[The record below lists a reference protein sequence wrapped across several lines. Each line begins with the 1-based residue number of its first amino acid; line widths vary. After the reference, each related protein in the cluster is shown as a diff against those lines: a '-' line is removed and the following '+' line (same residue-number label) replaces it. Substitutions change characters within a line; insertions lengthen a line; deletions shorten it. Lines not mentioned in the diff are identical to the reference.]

1 VSQRPA
7 PRKLLGLA
15 LGLGAFAGLAAGLA
29 LAVSQRP
36 LSAGWWLG
44 AILGFGLYVLAF
56 RAALRVAWPG
66 LDAVWR
72 LDEVDEVLESMGKA
86 PRSSAAAR
94 RRTEP

>member
-1 VSQRPA
+1 MSRPV
-7 PRKLLGLA
+7 PRKLLGFA

-29 LAVSQRP
+29 LAVSRPP

-44 AILGFGLYVLAF
+44 AILGFAVYMIAF
-56 RAALRVAWPG
+56 RAALRVLWPG

-86 PRSSAAAR
+86 TRSAMATR
-94 RRTEP
+94 RRVEP

>member
-1 VSQRPA
+1 MARPA

-29 LAVSQRP
+29 LAASRTP

-44 AILGFGLYVLAF
+44 AILGFGLYILAF
-56 RAALRVAWPG
+56 RAALRAAWPG

-86 PRSSAAAR
+86 PRTSTPPR
-94 RRTEP
+94 RRSEP